1 MNRYGWIDLPG
12 IGIFEGQH
20 QKAYIDHKDSKIY
33 PSKLVVSFHHTEGS
47 KAQELVDHI
56 CEETGYKNEDIE
68 NLLGQLSLELALQL
82 RAGNQAEFYPLGM
95 LSLKGDE
102 YTFSSYGYNLNE
114 RFYGMEELPIS
125 PAIKTVEEI
134 LPLTVLPQSSQQSK
148 SIFKEFKYLF
158 WAIGLLWLIF
168 LGLMFCPPRSSDPDS
183 NKTKHDVRK
192 NDSTPTLKDSVQLS
206 TVDTSKHMAT
216 DSVFTQ
222 KQSDKIPI
230 DSFQDEVILTDKNIS
245 TMDTVIKNKNCIIIV
260 GSFKVESNADRL
272 EKKIRQN
279 GQQAFR
285 GRFQDFYRVGV
296 KFDCFHQNLQEV
308 LIQLKAKYHPQA
320 WILKYNE

>member
-12 IGIFEGQH
+12 IGIFEGKH
-20 QKAYIDHKDSKIY
+20 QKAYIDHQDSKIY
-33 PSKLVVSFHHTEGS
+33 PSKLIVSFHHTEGS

-134 LPLTVLPQSSQQSK
+134 PPFTVLPQPSQQSK
-148 SIFKEFKYLF
+148 SIFKEFKHLF

-168 LGLMFCPPRSSDPDS
+168 LGLMFCPSRSSIPDS
-183 NKTKHDVRK
+183 NKTKHDVRQ
-192 NDSTPTLKDSVQLS
+192 NDSTPPLKDSVQLS
-206 TVDTSKHMAT
+206 TVDTSKHKAA

-222 KQSDKIPI
+222 KQSNKIPF
-230 DSFQDEVILTDKNIS
+230 DSFQHEIILTDKNVS
-245 TMDTVIKNKNCIIIV
+245 TMDTVIKNKTCIIIV

-279 GQQAFR
+279 GQQTFR
-285 GRFQDFYRVGV
+285 GRFQDFHRVGV